1 MRATQRNE
9 LQYFSNYFWPFIYS
23 LEVADWENCRGLHP
37 LCPAD
42 CLDIQ
47 DPICGE
53 SRTQL
58 CPDDCL
64 ELYKPVCGSDGQV
77 YLNECFLRKENC
89 DNGIEK
95 VDMSECAVASKCPSF
110 CIPIYDPV
118 CGSNKKIYLN
128 RCQMLKENCNST
140 KIKNMPLQFCVGED
154 DVHKI

>member
-1 MRATQRNE
+1 MHKRNCGRMIQE
-9 LQYFSNYFWPFIYS
+9 RPIIF
-23 LEVADWENCRGLHP
+23 
-37 LCPAD
+37 
-42 CLDIQ
+42 CLGSHRQ
-47 DPICGE
+47 